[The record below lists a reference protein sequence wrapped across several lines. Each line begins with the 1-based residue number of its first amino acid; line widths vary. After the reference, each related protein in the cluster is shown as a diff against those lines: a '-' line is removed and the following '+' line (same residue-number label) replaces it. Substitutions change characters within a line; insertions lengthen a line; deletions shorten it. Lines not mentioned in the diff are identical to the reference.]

1 MWSLK
6 LFTLLGIYLDVSLK
20 FQPIIIWIIIG
31 EVLFTSVVLSSIQ
44 LYFCTEADVCE
55 KSLCGTRWIQN
66 VGADILSG
74 YMITQIIVICHQHE
88 ILKKIKNFI
97 LQTCEACAGALGI
110 HQTTEVLP
118 MNGPQPLIDNM
129 VYNHLT

>member
-1 MWSLK
+1 M
-6 LFTLLGIYLDVSLK
+6 K
-20 FQPIIIWIIIG
+20 FQPIIFWIIIG

-66 VGADILSG
+66 VGAVILSG

-97 LQTCEACAGALGI
+97 LQACQACAETFGMN
-110 HQTTEVLP
+110 QTTEVYP
-118 MNGPQPLIDNM
+118 INGPQLQINNM
-129 VYNHLT
+129 VFILL